1 MKFIRIAVLLFL
13 FSPIHAQ
20 IADLLKNDSIT
31 WVAEWDADYLID
43 DFDAT
48 DTILNNGL
56 TVIKYLQ
63 KDERKPYK
71 PKNFFSGCLWNA
83 IETDKIKAFSDY
95 DLKKVI
101 KNEAALYL
109 GSTRRRYNNESEIDS
124 TIYDTGFNC
133 MPVSYEPRDA
143 KFYRTHQIIYYN
155 APKAQF
161 QLHVLA
167 IAPLVKLYS
176 ETTKEESLEPLFWFK
191 PEMSKPNLSSDDI
204 VWAQKVVTK
213 NNSLDFNKAKILKG
227 STSDTIVNHFLQSFE
242 DQIDIPFWNVVND
255 DSNWRFEKID
265 IQKRKTWLHRIDT
278 VLIRDTSQGK
288 EADTFSDFNG
298 GHPQKP
304 TNDKTTV
311 EQTHYTAKEIKS
323 LRLYQEWFWDEKQN
337 KLFIHLK
344 RVAPMVAVKNE
355 YGEFFYDNPLFY
367 RKTDD

>member
-1 MKFIRIAVLLFL
+1 MKFIRIPVLLFF

-56 TVIKYLQ
+56 SVIKYLQ
-63 KDERKPYK
+63 KDELKYK
-71 PKNFFSGCLWNA
+71 YLNTFFTDGLWQA
-83 IETDKIKAFSDY
+83 IETDKINVFSDANF
-95 DLKKVI
+95 KNVI
-101 KNEAALYL
+101 KKEAVFYL
-109 GSTRRRYNNESEIDS
+109 GTNRRRLNNEPEIDP
-124 TIYDTGFNC
+124 TIYETGC
-133 MPVSYEPRDA
+133 RIYVPYYSRDV

-155 APKAQF
+155 ALKAQF
-161 QLHVLA
+161 QLRVLA
-167 IAPLVKLYS
+167 IAPLVKSYS
-176 ETTKEESLEPLFWFK
+176 DTAKEGSLAPLFWFK
-191 PEMSKPNLSSDDI
+191 PEMDRPNLSSDDI

-227 STSDTIVNHFLQSFE
+227 STSNTIVNHFLQSFE

-278 VLIRDTSQGK
+278 VLIRDTSQAK

-355 YGEFFYDNPLFY
+355 YGEFSYDNPLFY
-367 RKTDD
+367 RQTDD

>member
-56 TVIKYLQ
+56 SVIKYLQ
-63 KDERKPYK
+63 KDEDKFYELK
-71 PKNFFSGCLWNA
+71 SFFSGCLWDA
-83 IETDKIKAFSDY
+83 IKTGKINVFSDY
-95 DLKKVI
+95 DFKKVI
-101 KNEAALYL
+101 KNDGVFYL
-109 GSTRRRYNNESEIDS
+109 GRARRWFNDEPDLDPTTYQ
-124 TIYDTGFNC
+124 TGCFI
-133 MPVSYEPRDA
+133 PFPHSPKDV

-161 QLHVLA
+161 QLHILA
-167 IAPLVKLYS
+167 IAPLVKSYS

-213 NNSLDFNKAKILKG
+213 NNSLDFNKAKVLKG

-242 DQIDIPFWNVVND
+242 NQIDIPFWNLVND
-255 DSNWRFEKID
+255 DYNWRFEKID

-278 VLIRDTSQGK
+278 ILIGNTSQ

-298 GHPQKP
+298 GSSKKP
-304 TNDKTTV
+304 KNDKTTV

-323 LRLYQEWFWDEKQN
+323 LRLYQEWLWDDKQN

-344 RVAPMVAVKNE
+344 RVAPMVAIKNE
-355 YGEFFYDNPLFY
+355 YGEFSYDNPLFY

>member
-43 DFDAT
+43 DLNAT
-48 DTILNNGL
+48 DTIPNNRL
-56 TVIKYLQ
+56 SVIKYLQ
-63 KDERKPYK
+63 KDEGTFYELKS
-71 PKNFFSGCLWNA
+71 FFSGCLWDA
-83 IETDKIKAFSDY
+83 IETGKINVFSD
-95 DLKKVI
+95 DNFKKVI
-101 KNEAALYL
+101 KKEAVFYL
-109 GSTRRRYNNESEIDS
+109 GEERRRLNNEPEIESD
-124 TIYDTGFNC
+124 IYETRFRC
-133 MPVSYEPRDA
+133 FIMPYYSRDV

-161 QLHVLA
+161 QLRILA
-167 IAPLVKLYS
+167 IAPLVKSYS

-213 NNSLDFNKAKILKG
+213 NNSLDFNKAKVLKG
-227 STSDTIVNHFLQSFE
+227 STADTIVNHFLQSFE

-278 VLIRDTSQGK
+278 ILIRDTLSEKDIFG
-288 EADTFSDFNG
+288 DFSIHSSKNA
-298 GHPQKP
+298 K
-304 TNDKTTV
+304 KTIK
-311 EQTHYTAKEIKS
+311 QTDYTSKEIKS
-323 LRLYQEWFWDEKQN
+323 LRLYQEWFWDDKQN

-355 YGEFFYDNPLFY
+355 YDESFYDNPLFY